1 MALDTFRS
9 LRNAGQPVFYFDRPL
24 PGGFA
29 HWAEQFEGLAADV
42 KAVLSPAA
50 ALAMGVAIGSA
61 DGHSFPL
68 FYSVATL
75 GECLSKQQDAALW
88 LLDLP
93 SELEHGSLDVH
104 GVRQTF
110 MHLDALRQAGH
121 WSKETIEV
129 SAARHPLFTFATCS
143 PVHDDPLR
151 TTLPDSEWLQ
161 LPRLDDTRQPG
172 RTAPLDWNLCPLR
185 APDLEVGKVTDGFV
199 AFRPDG
205 KRIHYLNPTAAF
217 VLELCDGRLRAGEMP
232 GLVAMAFNLDHPPA
246 DDVERCLTELIK
258 EGLVA
263 TPTLASFLR
272 MLPL

>member
-1 MALDTFRS
+1 MSPATNTPARRPPCLELHHFGYTQPTTQHHLRNIGHDRRNRRSRCSETVGHDKPKRPVTITEIRTMALDTFRS

-104 GVRQTF
+104 GVR
-110 MHLDALRQAGH
+110 
-121 WSKETIEV
+121 
-129 SAARHPLFTFATCS
+129 
-143 PVHDDPLR
+143 
-151 TTLPDSEWLQ
+151 
-161 LPRLDDTRQPG
+161 
-172 RTAPLDWNLCPLR
+172 
-185 APDLEVGKVTDGFV
+185 
-199 AFRPDG
+199 
-205 KRIHYLNPTAAF
+205 
-217 VLELCDGRLRAGEMP
+217 
-232 GLVAMAFNLDHPPA
+232 
-246 DDVERCLTELIK
+246 
-258 EGLVA
+258 
-263 TPTLASFLR
+263 
-272 MLPL
+272 